1 MAARTKPASA
11 NTAPLPLELVARSH
25 APALEPFD
33 PRRLSKAGVLEVMRI
48 VSGASY
54 QELGRKVGMRT
65 TKVRRLLEGQYVKPP
80 KADVACLFLLLFD
93 MVPLRPRPRGATPPY
108 AFLTV
113 QEAAQ
118 AVSVTPAMMRRLVAR
133 EPAIGAVKVGRKIR
147 VPREGL
153 LSFFLGERPAA
164 RQVRGWTPLEL
175 AQVLRVDYHAIRRA
189 YKAGRLRTVRKAPG
203 GRITIPPNEVRRVL
217 TRGLSPIELWGRDL
231 SAAQRCK
238 RAKARRV
245 AREGKRS

>member
-1 MAARTKPASA
+1 MMSARTKPASA
-11 NTAPLPLELVARSH
+11 NTVALERVARSH

-65 TKVRRLLEGQYVKPP
+65 TKVHRLLAGQYNKPQ
-80 KADVACLFLLLFD
+80 KAGVARLLALLFE
-93 MVPLRPRPRGATPPY
+93 MVPLRPRPRGAIPPF
-108 AFLTV
+108 AFLTIP
-113 QEAAQ
+113 EAAQ
-118 AVSVTPAMMRRLVAR
+118 AVSVTPVVMRRLVAR
-133 EPAIGAVKVGRKIR
+133 EPAIGAVKVGRYIR

-175 AQVLRVDYHAIRRA
+175 ARVLRVDERAIRFA
-189 YKAGRLRTVRKAPG
+189 YNGGRLRIVRNAPR

-217 TRGLSPIELWGRDL
+217 TRGLSPIQPRTSDL
-231 SAAQRCK
+231 RISERASRNSAH
-238 RAKARRV
+238 RAVRG
-245 AREGKRS
+245 GKRS